1 MPQYQ
6 GLDMSRDTAPE
17 HQFSPKILLSLAL
30 VLYKSSGKP
39 EPQFQGEN
47 SEKPEDSAEKPRK

>member
-1 MPQYQ
+1 
-6 GLDMSRDTAPE
+6 MSRDAAPE

-47 SEKPEDSAEKPRK
+47 SEKPDDSAEKPRK